1 MFFDLARIEQ
11 LLEQT
16 EIDRTLLDDILRR
29 YNLQLPAAPFTREHF
44 GVAWRR
50 RAQAMNNTMRR

>member
-29 YNLQLPAAPFTREHF
+29 YNLQLPAAP
-44 GVAWRR
+44 
-50 RAQAMNNTMRR
+50 